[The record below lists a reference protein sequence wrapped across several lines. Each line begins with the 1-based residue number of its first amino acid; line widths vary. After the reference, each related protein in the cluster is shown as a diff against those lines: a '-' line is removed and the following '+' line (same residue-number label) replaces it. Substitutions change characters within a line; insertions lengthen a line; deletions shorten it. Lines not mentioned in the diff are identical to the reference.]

1 MSQTKSKVWVI
12 NTNDNVGTIVG
23 DDAIVDTDIPIVGS
37 MAAKL
42 KVAEPVPYGHKI
54 ALMDLPARSPILK
67 YGVVVGSLRSSVNKG
82 EHVHSHNM
90 ESLRGRGDLK
100 Q

>member
-12 NTNDNVGTIVG
+12 NTNDNVGTIIG
-23 DDAIVDTDIPIVGS
+23 DDAMGDTDIPIVGS
-37 MAAKL
+37 IAAKL
-42 KVAEPVPYGHKI
+42 EVAEPVPYGHKI
-54 ALMDLPARSPILK
+54 ALVDLPARSPVLK
-67 YGVVVGSLRSSVNKG
+67 YGIVIGSLLSSVNKG

-100 Q
+100 